1 MIAHRIERT
10 VAKDTYGRLASY
22 ILDVKNVQDPKVF
35 DRLASYVVDRA
46 NDGERVVG
54 TQITNCGTDDFELA
68 VKKIEATQASN
79 TRAKGDKSYHLV
91 ISFPEGERPTL
102 EQLRDIEEQMCAAL
116 GYSDH
121 QRISAIHDDTD
132 NLHIH
137 VAVNKVH
144 PKTRRCVE
152 PYYDKKKLMAACIEL
167 EAKHG
172 LIKVNHGVEAE
183 RKRTSGEQ
191 KMEAHAAR
199 DTLRA
204 WVDENAKD
212 HLIQATA
219 EAKSW
224 QDLHR
229 AFAVVGL
236 EMRPYGAGMVIG
248 PPGSKVTLKASDISR
263 DMAIKT
269 MVTRFG
275 KYEPP
280 ALEIRAIKPERAYTR
295 APVQKSPEAQAL
307 FARFEAERKAALEA
321 REAARTAV
329 ANELARYAEQLKEHH
344 KSRRAA
350 IRGQSYISGADRR
363 EMMGGLAVNRRQ
375 HWAEFKATSAQRRE
389 EALKANPLPTWQQ
402 FLQREAAAG
411 DEHALEALRSKS
423 KASRRLSADILTAAN
438 VAAAKTVID
447 KRHSVS
453 ARHNGDMVYTV
464 HDGGKLTDRKE
475 EVRMDHLSTGAAF
488 LALSLA
494 VERFGDQPLVLDGTD
509 EFKRALVE
517 VAALPDFKVKFADPA
532 LEAARLQAIDDRAI
546 AERNRPAPGSAQ
558 EYVAQRNTARENIAT
573 IPAHR
578 IWTPAD
584 AGKFVYDGKRLFA
597 DGSEGVLLR
606 RDDEVF
612 VKPVSAAQVAMASHW
627 PRGKPLH
634 MDKSGRFHM
643 TAPRAPQR
651 PAPEQSRK

>member
-1 MIAHRIERT
+1 MIAHRIERKSG
-10 VAKDTYGRLASY
+10 KDAYGRLASY
-22 ILDVKNVQDPKVF
+22 ILDVANAQDPKVF

-46 NDGERVVG
+46 NGGERVVG
-54 TQITNCGTDDFELA
+54 TLITNCGTDDFELA
-68 VKKIEATQASN
+68 VTKIQATQASN
-79 TRAKGDKSYHLV
+79 TRAKSDKSYHLV
-91 ISFPEGERPTL
+91 ISFPEGERPRL

-116 GYSDH
+116 GYADH

-152 PYYDKKKLMAACIEL
+152 PFYDKKKLMAACIEL

-183 RKRTSGEQ
+183 RRRSAGEQ

-199 DTLRA
+199 DTLRT
-204 WVDENAKD
+204 WIDENAKE
-212 HLIQATA
+212 HLIKATA
-219 EAKSW
+219 EARSW
-224 QDLHR
+224 EDLHR
-229 AFAVVGL
+229 AFAQVGL

-248 PPGSKVTLKASDISR
+248 LPGAKVTLKASDISR
-263 DMAIKT
+263 DMAINA
-269 MVTRFG
+269 MVGRFG
-275 KYEPP
+275 KYEAPS
-280 ALEIRAIKPERAYTR
+280 AEVKAIKPERAYTR

-307 FARFEAERKAALEA
+307 YARFEAERKTAQVAREEA
-321 REAARTAV
+321 RRTS
-329 ANELARYAEQLKEHH
+329 ANDLARYAEQLKEHH

-363 EMMGGLAVNRRQ
+363 EMMGDLGVNRRQ
-375 HWAEFKATSAQRRE
+375 HWAEYKAASAARRE
-389 EALKANPLPTWQQ
+389 AIKKANPLPTWQE
-402 FLQREAAAG
+402 FLQREASAG
-411 DEHALEALRSKS
+411 DEHALEALRVKS
-423 KASRRLSADILTAAN
+423 KASRRLSSDILTAAN
-438 VAAAKTVID
+438 VEAAKTVID

-453 ARHNGDMVYTV
+453 ARHNGDMVYMV

-488 LALSLA
+488 LALTLA
-494 VERFGDQPLVLDGTD
+494 VERFGDQPLILDGTD

-517 VAALPDFKVKFADPA
+517 VAALPDFKVRFADPA

-558 EYVAQRNTARENIAT
+558 EYVAQRNTARENIPE

-612 VKPVSAAQVAMASHW
+612 VKPLSAAQVAMASHW

-634 MDKSGRFHM
+634 MDKHGRFQM
-643 TAPRAPQR
+643 KPPRAAER
-651 PAPEQSRK
+651 PAPEQARQ

>member
-1 MIAHRIERT
+1 MIAHRIERQSG
-10 VAKDTYGRLASY
+10 KDAYGRLASY
-22 ILDVKNVQDPKVF
+22 ILDVKNAQDPQVF
-35 DRLASYVVDRA
+35 DRLASYIADREHG
-46 NDGERVVG
+46 GERVVG
-54 TQITNCGTDDFELA
+54 TQITNCGTDDFEMA

-79 TRAKGDKSYHLV
+79 TRARGDKSYHLV

-116 GYSDH
+116 GYTDH

-152 PYYDKKKLMAACIEL
+152 PFYDKKKLMAACIEL

-183 RKRTSGEQ
+183 RRRSAGEQ

-199 DTLRA
+199 DTLRT
-204 WVDENAKD
+204 WIDESAKD
-212 HLIQATA
+212 HLIKATA
-219 EAKSW
+219 EARSW
-224 QDLHR
+224 EDLHR
-229 AFAVVGL
+229 AFAQVGL

-248 PPGSKVTLKASDISR
+248 PPGAKVTLKASDISR
-263 DMAIKT
+263 DMAINA
-269 MVTRFG
+269 MVGRFG
-275 KYEPP
+275 KYEAPS
-280 ALEIRAIKPERAYTR
+280 AEVKAIKPERAYTR
-295 APVQKSPEAQAL
+295 APVQKSPEAHAL
-307 FARFEAERKAALEA
+307 YARFEAERKTAQVARDEA
-321 REAARTAV
+321 RRTS
-329 ANELARYAEQLKEHH
+329 ANDLARYAEQLKEHH

-350 IRGQSYISGADRR
+350 VKGLSYISAAERR
-363 EMMGGLAVNRRQ
+363 EMLGDLGVNRRQ
-375 HWAEFKATSAQRRE
+375 HWAEYKAASAARRE
-389 EALKANPLPTWQQ
+389 AVRKANPLPTWQE
-402 FLQREAAAG
+402 FLQREASAG
-411 DEHALEALRSKS
+411 DEHALEALRAKS
-423 KASRRLSADILTAAN
+423 RASRRLSSDILTAAN
-438 VAAAKTVID
+438 VEAAKTVID

-475 EVRMDHLSTGAAF
+475 EVRLDHLSTGAAF
-488 LALSLA
+488 LALTLA
-494 VERFGDQPLVLDGTD
+494 VERFGDQPLILDGTD

-517 VAALPDFKVKFADPA
+517 VAALPDFKVRFADPA

-558 EYVAQRNTARENIAT
+558 EYVAQRNTARENIPE

-612 VKPVSAAQVAMASHW
+612 VKPLSAAQVAMASHW

-634 MDKSGRFHM
+634 MDKHGRFQM
-643 TAPRAPQR
+643 KPPRSAER
-651 PAPEQSRK
+651 PAPEQARQ

>member
-1 MIAHRIERT
+1 MIAHRIERKSG
-10 VAKDTYGRLASY
+10 KDAYGRLASY
-22 ILDVKNVQDPKVF
+22 ILDVANAQDPKVF
-35 DRLASYVVDRA
+35 DRLASYIVDREHA
-46 NDGERVVG
+46 GERVVG

-68 VKKIEATQASN
+68 VKKIEATQARN

-91 ISFPEGERPTL
+91 VSFAEGERPTL
-102 EQLRDIEEQMCAAL
+102 DQLRDIEDQLCAAL
-116 GYSDH
+116 GYAEH

-137 VAVNKVH
+137 IAVNKVH
-144 PKTRRCVE
+144 PETRRCVE
-152 PYYDKKKLMAACIEL
+152 PYFDKKKLMEACVEL

-172 LIKVNHGVEAE
+172 LIVDNHGQTAE
-183 RKRTSGEQ
+183 KKRSAGEQ
-191 KMEAHAAR
+191 KMAAHAGR
-199 DTLRA
+199 ESLRT
-204 WVDENAKD
+204 WVDENAKEQ
-212 HLIQATA
+212 LIKAA
-219 EAKSW
+219 SDAKSW
-224 QDLHR
+224 EELHR
-229 AFAVVGL
+229 AFAKVGL
-236 EMRPYGAGMVIG
+236 EIRPYGAGLVIG
-248 PPGSKVTLKASDISR
+248 PPRDRVTLKASDVSR
-263 DMAIKT
+263 DLGIKT
-269 MVTRFG
+269 LVGRFG

-280 ALEIRAIKPERAYTR
+280 SEAIKAVQPERAYAR

-307 FARFEAERKAALEA
+307 YARFEAERKAAQEA
-321 REAARTAV
+321 REAARRKV
-329 ANELARYAEQLKEHH
+329 ANDLARYAEQLREHH

-350 IRGQSYISGADRR
+350 IRGQSYINGADRR
-363 EMMGGLAVNRRQ
+363 DMMGDLGVNRRQ
-375 HWAEFKATSAQRRE
+375 HWADFKVASAQRRE
-389 EALKANPLPTWQQ
+389 EAIKANPLPTWQE

-453 ARHNGDMVYTV
+453 ARNNGDMVYTV

-475 EVRMDHLSTGAAF
+475 EVRMDSLSTGAAF

-494 VERFGDQPLVLDGTD
+494 VERFGDQPLILDGTD
-509 EFKRALVE
+509 EFKRALIE
-517 VAALPDFKVKFADPA
+517 VAALPDFKVRFADPV
-532 LEAARLQAIDDRAI
+532 LEAARLQAIQDRAI
-546 AERNRPAPGSAQ
+546 AERARPAPGSAQ
-558 EYVAQRNTARENIAT
+558 EYVAQRNAARENIAE

-612 VKPVSAAQVAMASHW
+612 VKPLSAAQVAMASHW

-634 MDKSGRFHM
+634 MDKSGRFQM
-643 TAPRAPQR
+643 SAPRTPQR
-651 PAPEQSRK
+651 PAPEQARE